1 MNNLRLHQPV
11 AVGGLMVLPSLCV
24 TFYFRAVSIFPHN
37 QPHAASWAP
46 WLLFRF
52 ISRLTQF
59 LLHCLRYFFL
69 VLTFNRQAAFPSRS
83 PSSLIQSCTKL
94 SSVFHNL
101 VVQWLAYYSTIV
113 VLRLVH
119 GVSAVVPPASSSS
132 SLQSYFCFFLFI
144 WAGDSNFISSL
155 SLRCSHSCVGRLQ
168 LLWENYLPVGV
179 DWSAT
184 GPAVADIFL
193 CSSFIY
199 IYYLFSPLPNHK
211 SFITQPSMC
220 DHTEL
225 PILPPINHPPIFNI
239 NRSNFICIV
248 LKQIGRCLR

>member
-59 LLHCLRYFFL
+59 LLHCLHYFFL

-132 SLQSYFCFFLFI
+132 SLQSYFCFFFVYMGWGFKFHIFTFIEMLPQLCRKAAVAMGKLPASGGGLICHWAGSGRYFPLFI
-144 WAGDSNFISSL
+144 FHLHLLSILSTSKPQVVHYPTQHVWSHRATNFTT
-155 SLRCSHSCVGRLQ
+155 H
-168 LLWENYLPVGV
+168 
-179 DWSAT
+179 
-184 GPAVADIFL
+184 
-193 CSSFIY
+193 
-199 IYYLFSPLPNHK
+199 
-211 SFITQPSMC
+211 
-220 DHTEL
+220 
-225 PILPPINHPPIFNI
+225 
-239 NRSNFICIV
+239 
-248 LKQIGRCLR
+248 